1 MPGMSNVITT
11 RVSDEVLTM
20 IDRLSASRKR
30 SRAWIANR
38 LIEVAVSRQIE
49 LDDFVQAGI
58 DSADRGDLISQEEM
72 ENWFEQR
79 VAARALAIA
88 AE

>member
-1 MPGMSNVITT
+1 MSNVITT

-49 LDDFVQAGI
+49 FDDFIQAGI

>member
-1 MPGMSNVITT
+1 MSNVVTT
-11 RVSDEVLTM
+11 RVSDEVLTL
-20 IDRLSASRKR
+20 IDRLSATRKR

-38 LIEVAVSRQIE
+38 LNEVAVSRQIE
-49 LDDFVQAGI
+49 FDDFVKAGI

>member
-1 MPGMSNVITT
+1 MSNVITT

-20 IDRLSASRKR
+20 IDRLSASRQR
-30 SRAWIANR
+30 SRAWITNR

-49 LDDFVQAGI
+49 FDDFVQAGI

>member
-1 MPGMSNVITT
+1 MSNVITT